1 MDADRDRPH
10 GVVRKLEQRVRT
22 LHERELEGDSGAT
35 PLLAMAGVVPVLI
48 AAFLLLLGAAMA
60 AYYLA

>member
-1 MDADRDRPH
+1 MDSESDRPH
-10 GVVRKLEQRVRT
+10 GTVRKLEQEVRI
-22 LHERELEGDSGAT
+22 LREREQEGESGAT
-35 PLLAMAGVVPVLI
+35 PLLAMAGVLPLLI